1 MEVNITPV
9 APNRARKRIRDP
21 AHWKRNIKKRE
32 RYMPKNLPNLS
43 ISCTHKSKLMN
54 CSKLTSQDLRK
65 FREAFYSK
73 PEKNFQDNF
82 ILKYMKVK
90 VPSRK
95 KRGERKRERIKHEQD
110 STKKAHLIG
119 ELRLHKL
126 KAKCFHRFLKEY
138 DPSRLTIS
146 FDCQKNQVLPK
157 VPDQSAYYSRQLYIY
172 NFTIVKGNETQN
184 ISKEN
189 VYINCWTENTHRKS
203 SNEIASALY
212 FFLKNCN
219 LEGKKVLRLMG
230 DGCGS
235 QNKNSTIIAMLSYWL
250 VNEAHRNLKTIELI
264 FPVPGH
270 SFLPAD
276 RVFGL
281 IEKEV
286 KNMEQIIH
294 PQSYI
299 DIYEKYGQVT
309 KLGMDCSV
317 FNWKELGMNTLKR
330 PGEYHFQF
338 LPCKRFYLKRVKNNP
353 QRCLLKGEV
362 NYNTDLGAYKSV
374 IKKNK
379 SLYKASVPLVE
390 AGKVK
395 VSALKIGDVKNLLK
409 SHFGENWE
417 TQYGDELNFYTNI
430 ITKNTDDT
438 ENANVLDGDTENE
451 NHDLCN
457 YYPEE
462 IGLSV

>member
-95 KRGERKRERIKHEQD
+95 KRGERKRGELICHTRLYIRQFQKPYTIMQVCQKLFKRVLSITEHRIRTIAKNYYTSGKPPQENRGGDRTSIKNVGKKTAVMQFIESFKCIESHYCRSATSVRKYVPSELNIRKMWRMYNQKCDEHLKVRQCFFRNIFNRSYNIGFVTPRVDVCSKCLSFTERIKHEQD

-212 FFLKNCN
+212 FFLKIVTWKAKSSKINGRW
-219 LEGKKVLRLMG
+219 LW
-230 DGCGS
+230 
-235 QNKNSTIIAMLSYWL
+235 LS
-250 VNEAHRNLKTIELI
+250 K
-264 FPVPGH
+264 
-270 SFLPAD
+270 
-276 RVFGL
+276 
-281 IEKEV
+281 
-286 KNMEQIIH
+286 
-294 PQSYI
+294 
-299 DIYEKYGQVT
+299 
-309 KLGMDCSV
+309 
-317 FNWKELGMNTLKR
+317 
-330 PGEYHFQF
+330 
-338 LPCKRFYLKRVKNNP
+338 
-353 QRCLLKGEV
+353 
-362 NYNTDLGAYKSV
+362 
-374 IKKNK
+374 
-379 SLYKASVPLVE
+379 
-390 AGKVK
+390 
-395 VSALKIGDVKNLLK
+395 
-409 SHFGENWE
+409 
-417 TQYGDELNFYTNI
+417 
-430 ITKNTDDT
+430 
-438 ENANVLDGDTENE
+438 
-451 NHDLCN
+451 
-457 YYPEE
+457 
-462 IGLSV
+462 